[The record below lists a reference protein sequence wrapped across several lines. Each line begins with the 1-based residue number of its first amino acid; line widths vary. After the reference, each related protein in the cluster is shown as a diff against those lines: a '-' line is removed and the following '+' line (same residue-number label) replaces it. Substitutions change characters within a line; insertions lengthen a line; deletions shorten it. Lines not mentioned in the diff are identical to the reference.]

1 MRFRIFGRVK
11 KKDFLSYLMEVFIVI
26 FGITIAY
33 QLNVFYEDQKDL
45 KLEKA
50 AIEKLQK
57 ENLSNINE
65 FQSLLEN
72 RFKIEDDTRQLAR
85 ILFSGGNLADNNLS
99 QYLFDINRTFK
110 PYIQLEGMNFY
121 LNSNYTDKNTDLKNE
136 LISLKNLYVEL
147 KDLVARYMLMK
158 EKYYSEF
165 LISEVDFG
173 EERILSFEKIKSVEF
188 KNLVVSILSH
198 EINLNSIFETAYQ
211 KSVDIDALIAQK
223 LGNG

>member
-1 MRFRIFGRVK
+1 MRLRVFQQIK
-11 KKDFLSYLMEVFIVI
+11 KKDFFSYLMEVFIVI

-50 AIEKLQK
+50 AIEKLHK
-57 ENLSNINE
+57 ENLSNITE

-72 RFKIEDDTRQLAR
+72 RFKIEEDTRQLAR
-85 ILFSGGNLADNNLS
+85 ILFSGGNLTGNGLS
-99 QYLFDINRTFK
+99 QYLFDINRTYK

-147 KDLVARYMLMK
+147 KDVVAKYILMK

-165 LISEVDFG
+165 LVSEVDFG
-173 EERILSFEKIKSVEF
+173 EERILSFERIKSVEF

-198 EINLNSIFETAYQ
+198 EIDLNSLFETAYQ
-211 KSVDIDALIAQK
+211 KSVDIDVLIGQK
-223 LGNG
+223 LGSG